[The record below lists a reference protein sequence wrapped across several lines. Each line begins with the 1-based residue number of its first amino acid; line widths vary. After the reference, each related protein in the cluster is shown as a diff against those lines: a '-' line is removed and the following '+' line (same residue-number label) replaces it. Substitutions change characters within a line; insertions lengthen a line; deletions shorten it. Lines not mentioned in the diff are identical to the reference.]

1 MFVGLNTP
9 GAVNVTS
16 NRSSS
21 QLVNAEGLRMWHI
34 KEKKE
39 KKSGLTVEKTAKFLM
54 WKTDNQL
61 VGNKPQLNITTDDPA
76 PKEKR

>member
-39 KKSGLTVEKTAKFLM
+39 KKIRINCGEDSKIFDVE
-54 WKTDNQL
+54 N
-61 VGNKPQLNITTDDPA
+61 
-76 PKEKR
+76 R